1 MPYDETDI
9 NDNSEGVA
17 AMNKNEEASLSLRL
31 HSMNKEHSVKEEFL
45 EQLDVSEK
53 TRSTYRR
60 ALHQWLTYLHEHQ
73 LTIAIASRDTV
84 LAYKKHLQA
93 EGKKPATINAY
104 LTAVR
109 RLYAWTEANGDKP
122 NIAASIK
129 GLKKA
134 ATTAKDA
141 LTIDQAKALLAD
153 VPGQEATLEELRN
166 HAIVTLCI
174 LRGLRTI
181 EVARADI
188 GDVRTING
196 QAVLYV
202 QGKGYS
208 DKSAFVI
215 LNQTCLEPI
224 NRYLE
229 ARQESDLEAPLFAG
243 IGNKNQGGRLTTRT
257 VSRIIKAAFA
267 KHGINSARL
276 TAHSTR
282 HTAATMAL
290 LAGADLQ
297 ETRDMLRHSSINTTM
312 IYAHNIKRMEAGA
325 EHAIDR
331 LLLGA

>member
-1 MPYDETDI
+1 MI
-9 NDNSEGVA
+9 DNAGS
-17 AMNKNEEASLSLRL
+17 NYWLRVR
-31 HSMNKEHSVKEEFL
+31 SFIAPCAVQKEFL

-60 ALHQWLTYLHEHQ
+60 ALRRWEAYLEEHQ
-73 LTIAIASRDTV
+73 LTIATANRDTV
-84 LAYKKHLQA
+84 LAYKKRLQA
-93 EGKKPATINAY
+93 EGKKPATVNAY

-109 RLYAWTEANGDKP
+109 RLYAWTEASGDKP

-129 GLKKA
+129 GLKKS

-141 LTIDQAKALLAD
+141 LTIDQAKDLLAD
-153 VPGQEATLEELRN
+153 VPGDGATLEELRN

-312 IYAHNIKRMEAGA
+312 VYAHNIKRMEAGA

>member
-17 AMNKNEEASLSLRL
+17 AMNNQDSSHDLCSASMLAPTVDQER
-31 HSMNKEHSVKEEFL
+31 FL

-53 TRSTYRR
+53 TRITYRR
-60 ALHQWLTYLHEHQ
+60 ALRQWQAFLEECRLGVATA
-73 LTIAIASRDTV
+73 TRDTV
-84 LAYKKHLQA
+84 LAYKKQLQA
-93 EGKKPATINAY
+93 EGKKPATVNAY

-129 GLKKA
+129 GLKKS

-153 VPGQEATLEELRN
+153 VPGEEATLEELRN

-188 GDVRTING
+188 GDIRTING

-215 LNQTCLEPI
+215 LNQTCLKPI

-229 ARQESDLEAPLFAG
+229 ARQESDLEAPLFAS
-243 IGNKNQGGRLTTRT
+243 IGNRNQGGRLSTRT
-257 VSRIIKAAFA
+257 VSRTIKAAFA

-290 LAGADLQ
+290 LAGANLQ

>member
-1 MPYDETDI
+1 
-9 NDNSEGVA
+9 
-17 AMNKNEEASLSLRL
+17 MNNQDSSHALCSASMLAPTADQER
-31 HSMNKEHSVKEEFL
+31 FL

-53 TRSTYRR
+53 TRVTYRR
-60 ALHQWLTYLHEHQ
+60 ALRQWQAFLEECRLDVATA
-73 LTIAIASRDTV
+73 TRDTV
-84 LAYKKHLQA
+84 LAYKKRLQA
-93 EGKKPATINAY
+93 EGKKPATVNAY

-129 GLKKA
+129 GLKKS

-153 VPGQEATLEELRN
+153 VPGEEATLEELRN

-188 GDVRTING
+188 GDIRTING

-215 LNQTCLEPI
+215 LNKTCLEPI

-243 IGNKNQGGRLTTRT
+243 TGNRNQGGRLSTRT

>member
-1 MPYDETDI
+1 MPYDGMDI

-17 AMNKNEEASLSLRL
+17 AMNNQDSSHDLCSASMLAPTVDQER
-31 HSMNKEHSVKEEFL
+31 FL

-53 TRSTYRR
+53 TRVTYLR
-60 ALHQWLTYLHEHQ
+60 ALRQWQAFLEECRLDVATA
-73 LTIAIASRDTV
+73 TRDTV
-84 LAYKKHLQA
+84 LAYKKQLQA
-93 EGKKPATINAY
+93 EGKKPATVNAY

-129 GLKKA
+129 GLKKS

-153 VPGQEATLEELRN
+153 VPGEEATLEELRN

-188 GDVRTING
+188 GDIRTING

-243 IGNKNQGGRLTTRT
+243 TGNRNQGGRLSTRT

-290 LAGADLQ
+290 LAGANLQ

>member
-1 MPYDETDI
+1 MI
-9 NDNSEGVA
+9 DNEDSDYWLRVRSFVA
-17 AMNKNEEASLSLRL
+17 PFAVQK
-31 HSMNKEHSVKEEFL
+31 EFL

-60 ALHQWLTYLHEHQ
+60 ALRQWEAYLEEHQ
-73 LTIAIASRDTV
+73 LTIATANRYTV
-84 LAYKKHLQA
+84 LGYKKHLQA
-93 EGKKPATINAY
+93 EGKKPATVNAY

-109 RLYAWTEANGDKP
+109 RLYAWTEANGNKP

-153 VPGQEATLEELRN
+153 VPGEEATLEELRN

-215 LNQTCLEPI
+215 LNRTCLEPI

>member
-1 MPYDETDI
+1 MPYDGMDI

-17 AMNKNEEASLSLRL
+17 AMNNQDSSHALCSASMLAPTVDQER
-31 HSMNKEHSVKEEFL
+31 FL

-53 TRSTYRR
+53 TRITYRR
-60 ALHQWLTYLHEHQ
+60 ALRQWQAFLEECRLGVATA
-73 LTIAIASRDTV
+73 TRDTV
-84 LAYKKHLQA
+84 LAYKKQLQA
-93 EGKKPATINAY
+93 EGKKPATVNAY

-129 GLKKA
+129 GLKKS

-153 VPGQEATLEELRN
+153 VPGEEATLEELRN

-188 GDVRTING
+188 GDIRTING

-243 IGNKNQGGRLTTRT
+243 TGNRNQGGRLSTRT

>member
-1 MPYDETDI
+1 
-9 NDNSEGVA
+9 
-17 AMNKNEEASLSLRL
+17 MNNQESPLARVQALIAGRNPL
-31 HSMNKEHSVKEEFL
+31 L

-53 TRSTYRR
+53 TRSTYER
-60 ALHQWLTYLHEHQ
+60 ALRQWGAFLHEHQ
-73 LTIAIASRDTV
+73 LTIAMANRDTV
-84 LAYKKHLQA
+84 LAYKKHLLQQ
-93 EGKKPATINAY
+93 GKKPATVNAY

-109 RLYAWTEANGDKP
+109 RFYNVFENEYGKSNPAHD
-122 NIAASIK
+122 IK
-129 GLKKA
+129 GCKKA

-153 VPGQEATLEELRN
+153 VPGEEATLKELRN
-166 HAIVTLCI
+166 HAIITLCI

-181 EVARADI
+181 EVAHADI
-188 GDVRTING
+188 GDIRTING

-229 ARQESDLEAPLFAG
+229 ARQVSDLEAPLFAG

-290 LAGADLQ
+290 LAGAGLQ